1 MFRLA
6 VDTGGTFTDL
16 VVQDA
21 SSGDL
26 RIYKVPSTPSDPGQA
41 VLEGVRRIIADGVPA
56 NQVEFFIHGTTVG
69 TNALLE
75 DKTARAGLVI
85 TLGFRGVY
93 EVQEQ
98 AREYGPVL
106 FDLLFERPRLLVP
119 QSRTFEVGERI
130 AADGSVLLDLDQ
142 ASVDAAIDGLE
153 QAEVQSVAVC
163 LLFAYANPE
172 HERCVARAIRAR
184 HPEWLV
190 TASADLL
197 PQIREYYRLS
207 TTVINAAVAP
217 RLAEYL
223 GQLEPSLR
231 ERGLTTPRMYV
242 MQSSGGAATFPAAR
256 ERGVA
261 TLLSGPAGGVVAGIE
276 IGRAA
281 GSPNVITFDMGGTSC
296 DVSLAEAGQAQHTT
310 RSAIGGRHIALA
322 ALDIHTVSAGGG
334 TLAWVDERGG
344 LHVGP
349 QSAGAVPG
357 PVAYGRGGRT
367 PTVTDC
373 DLVLGY
379 LSPDFLGGEM
389 RLDREAAWQA
399 IEERIARPLGID
411 VLRAAEGV
419 VQLVNVKMEEAI
431 KAISTQRGYDLGAF
445 ALVAFGGAG
454 PVHASRIALEMNI
467 PRVILPPSPGA
478 ASALGLLMCP
488 VRHDYVLTRLRRL
501 ADCTPAD
508 VAEHLAALE
517 AQAVSDLTA
526 EGFAAEQRRVE
537 LQLDLRYAGQGYEL
551 SVPVPRP
558 LLALAEVVE
567 LRQRFDALHEH
578 LYGHA
583 APSQPVEI
591 VSYRATGI
599 GEVSR
604 ARLPSLPPD
613 TGNLDS
619 AQLAERLACFDS
631 VQLACPVY
639 DRARLGAGAQVDGPA
654 ILEQYDSTIVVH
666 PEQRLW
672 LDEHANAIV
681 ERR

>member
-26 RIYKVPSTPSDPGQA
+26 RIYKVPSTPRDPGQA

-310 RSAIGGRHIALA
+310 RSAI
-322 ALDIHTVSAGGG
+322 
-334 TLAWVDERGG
+334 
-344 LHVGP
+344 
-349 QSAGAVPG
+349 
-357 PVAYGRGGRT
+357 
-367 PTVTDC
+367 
-373 DLVLGY
+373 
-379 LSPDFLGGEM
+379 
-389 RLDREAAWQA
+389 
-399 IEERIARPLGID
+399 
-411 VLRAAEGV
+411 
-419 VQLVNVKMEEAI
+419 
-431 KAISTQRGYDLGAF
+431 
-445 ALVAFGGAG
+445 
-454 PVHASRIALEMNI
+454 
-467 PRVILPPSPGA
+467 
-478 ASALGLLMCP
+478 
-488 VRHDYVLTRLRRL
+488 
-501 ADCTPAD
+501 
-508 VAEHLAALE
+508 
-517 AQAVSDLTA
+517 
-526 EGFAAEQRRVE
+526 
-537 LQLDLRYAGQGYEL
+537 
-551 SVPVPRP
+551 
-558 LLALAEVVE
+558 
-567 LRQRFDALHEH
+567 
-578 LYGHA
+578 
-583 APSQPVEI
+583 
-591 VSYRATGI
+591 
-599 GEVSR
+599 
-604 ARLPSLPPD
+604 
-613 TGNLDS
+613 
-619 AQLAERLACFDS
+619 
-631 VQLACPVY
+631 
-639 DRARLGAGAQVDGPA
+639 
-654 ILEQYDSTIVVH
+654 
-666 PEQRLW
+666 
-672 LDEHANAIV
+672 
-681 ERR
+681 